1 MPVTN
6 REQRTILGAGCALL
20 AAAATPAGIAGEPQ
34 TLQGEE
40 LRRFPAAEARQGVAV
55 DGEHFYA
62 LDNAAIGKYD
72 KTTGERVGGWRDV
85 EDGAVKHLNSCTVH
99 EATLVCAHSNHP
111 ELPMTSSV
119 ERFDTAT
126 MTHAGNWS
134 LGIRDGSLTWAEQ
147 FDDPWWLTFANYGG
161 GRGHALRD
169 WRWTRLERFDEARRV
184 TDGWVFPK
192 SVLARFAPMSSSGGA
207 WGADG
212 LLYVSGH
219 DHRELYVLALP
230 ERGSV
235 LEHVATIA
243 VPTAGQ
249 AFDFDPEQP
258 RLLYS
263 INRGT
268 REVVVTR
275 LPEIRTGR

>member
-6 REQRTILGAGCALL
+6 REQRTILVAGCALL

-147 FDDPWWLTFANYGG
+147 FDDAWWLTFANYGG

-169 WRWTRLERFDEARRV
+169 WRWTRRGPGQHRSLTHHSRWRRLSR
-184 TDGWVFPK
+184 GIKRRGPAH
-192 SVLARFAPMSSSGGA
+192 LADLGRDRVDPVVRRRRRDPDWAP
-207 WGADG
+207 
-212 LLYVSGH
+212 
-219 DHRELYVLALP
+219 
-230 ERGSV
+230 
-235 LEHVATIA
+235 
-243 VPTAGQ
+243 
-249 AFDFDPEQP
+249 
-258 RLLYS
+258 
-263 INRGT
+263 
-268 REVVVTR
+268 
-275 LPEIRTGR
+275 

>member
-1 MPVTN
+1 
-6 REQRTILGAGCALL
+6 
-20 AAAATPAGIAGEPQ
+20 
-34 TLQGEE
+34 
-40 LRRFPAAEARQGVAV
+40 
-55 DGEHFYA
+55 
-62 LDNAAIGKYD
+62 
-72 KTTGERVGGWRDV
+72 
-85 EDGAVKHLNSCTVH
+85 
-99 EATLVCAHSNHP
+99 
-111 ELPMTSSV
+111 MTSSV

-126 MTHAGNWS
+126 MTHADNWS
-134 LGIRDGSLTWAEQ
+134 LGIRDGSLTWAEW
-147 FDDPWWLTFANYGG
+147 FDGAWWLTFANYGG

-192 SVLARFAPMSSSGGA
+192 HVLARFAPMSSSGGA

-230 ERGSV
+230 ERASV

-275 LPEIRTGR
+275 LPPVRTGR